1 MANNLETQHDS
12 VGAWAKRYYLANR
25 AAIESILRPY
35 DLGSTQWAVLYQ
47 LANDGPT
54 MQRDLG
60 RVLQIERATLSAIIT
75 TLVRK
80 GFIEQKADTG
90 DQRQRVIALTPSGRS
105 LWGELPDPIAVSQ
118 AISFDGVDKAELA
131 IAARVLQRATQRL
144 TEGISSPPPTN
155 GDTHC

>member
-1 MANNLETQHDS
+1 MADDFDTSDS

-47 LANDGPT
+47 LVHDGAT
-54 MQRDLG
+54 LQRDLG
-60 RVLQIERATLSAIIT
+60 RSLKIERATLSAIVA

-80 GFIEQKADTG
+80 ELIEQRADDV
-90 DQRQRVIALTPSGRS
+90 DQRQRVLELTKNGQALWAT
-105 LWGELPDPIAVSQ
+105 LPDPIAVSQ
-118 AISFDGVDKAELA
+118 AMSFDDADADDLA

-144 TEGISSPPPTN
+144 AERMPSE
-155 GDTHC
+155 D